1 MHFSFREACE
11 ETDFRVSVVN
21 DMLYLRKLRKLFRR
35 DSTAHVHPST
45 KDEEVITVE
54 RMEQI
59 LRESYAKSKLLHVKV
74 SQETFVTKIIYRYFY
89 S

>member
-1 MHFSFREACE
+1 
-11 ETDFRVSVVN
+11 
-21 DMLYLRKLRKLFRR
+21 MLYLRKFRKLFRR

-59 LRESYAKSKLLHVKV
+59 LRESYVKSKLLHVKV
-74 SQETFVTKIIYRYFY
+74 SQETIVTKIIYRYFY